1 MKIVLSRDEIR
12 DLIKEKYGLT
22 GDFLLEI
29 STENSAKVKIETKSD
44 SASKEPE
51 VEYDIKVDEN
61 GFITD
66 MTPKDKKFVPF
77 TDYRGQTFNYE
88 NKCTVCGKTFYT
100 MTKPASV
107 CSADCLKIKKKEATS
122 TKKVTYTL
130 KCKQCGVMFT
140 SNYPSNKYCSNSCKE
155 LAAIQKAEKQNKN
168 GSKKKGARSG
178 RRKPTIDYTSYAIK
192 IEDFL
197 NSDQNSVVVEPA
209 EGITAAGTRDRY
221 KVAATLFD
229 LRDKVALSYSSKT
242 GLFKMKRKQNV

>member
-29 STENSAKVKIETKSD
+29 STENSAKIKIEAESD
-44 SASKEPE
+44 STGKEPE

-77 TDYRGQTFNYE
+77 TDYRGRTFNYE
-88 NKCTVCGKTFYT
+88 NKCKVCGKTFYT
-100 MTKPASV
+100 MTKPADV

-122 TKKVTYTL
+122 AKKITYTL
-130 KCKQCGVMFT
+130 KCKQCGVNFT
-140 SNYPSNKYCSNSCKE
+140 SNSPSAKYCSGSCKE
-155 LAAIQKAEKQNKN
+155 LAAIQKAEKSDK
-168 GSKKKGARSG
+168 SMKKKASKSG
-178 RRKPTIDYTSYAIK
+178 GRKSTIDYTIYAIK

-197 NSDQNSVVVEPA
+197 NSDQDSVVIEPV

-229 LRDKVALSYSSKT
+229 LRDKVALSYNSKT